1 MKHINDSLGH
11 TYGDKLL
18 IQMGNLLKN
27 QLYSETIARYGGDE
41 FVVLIENTTE
51 KDVKTFFS
59 KIRRAIDKYNQSNP
73 ILPIE
78 LSIRMGIFTPFDWTY
93 VKNLQKRR

>member
-27 QLYSETIARYGGDE
+27 QLYSEIIARYGGDE

-51 KDVKTFFS
+51 KDVKTIFS
-59 KIRRAIDKYNQSNP
+59 KIRCAIDKYNQSNP

>member
-1 MKHINDSLGH
+1 MKHINDFLGH

-27 QLYSETIARYGGDE
+27 QLYSEIIARYGGDK
-41 FVVLIENTTE
+41 FVVQIENTTE

-59 KIRRAIDKYNQSNP
+59 KIRRAIDKQSY
-73 ILPIE
+73 
-78 LSIRMGIFTPFDWTY
+78 FAD
-93 VKNLQKRR
+93 

>member
-1 MKHINDSLGH
+1 MNDSLGH

-51 KDVKTFFS
+51 KDVKTIFQKYGAQLISITKAILFCRLNYQLGWAFS
-59 KIRRAIDKYNQSNP
+59 P
-73 ILPIE
+73 H
-78 LSIRMGIFTPFDWTY
+78 SIGLM
-93 VKNLQKRR
+93 